1 MKGGKAHFLPEHG
14 DQSEN
19 AVTGQLGSGISKSLT
34 EHSGFIHFC
43 FSTKNNKS
51 KNQISNKKK
60 ILLENPFY
68 SLRVTSNIKCMA

>member
-1 MKGGKAHFLPEHG
+1 MLNLQEHG

-19 AVTGQLGSGISKSLT
+19 AVTGQLGSGISKSLS

-51 KNQISNKKK
+51 KNQISNKEKATK
-60 ILLENPFY
+60 NPIRKPFLL
-68 SLRVTSNIKCMA
+68 LKGDVKH

>member
-1 MKGGKAHFLPEHG
+1 MTKEEKARFLPEHG

-51 KNQISNKKK
+51 KNQISNKKNPIRK
-60 ILLENPFY
+60 PFLL
-68 SLRVTSNIKCMA
+68 LKGDVKH